1 MIKKSHGPRRQH
13 FWLPLGALQFPKNMG
28 PDQELFPS
36 GDGDTRQEDEC
47 GTI

>member
-1 MIKKSHGPRRQH
+1 MDPEGSL
-13 FWLPLGALQFPKNMG
+13 WLLLGALQFPKNMG